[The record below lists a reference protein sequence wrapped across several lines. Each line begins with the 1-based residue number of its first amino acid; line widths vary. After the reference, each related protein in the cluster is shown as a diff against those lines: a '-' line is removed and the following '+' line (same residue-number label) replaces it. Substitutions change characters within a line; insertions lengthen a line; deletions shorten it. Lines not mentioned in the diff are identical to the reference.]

1 MASINIR
8 TLLKFMD
15 IILKARNWVNTCL
28 ILINL
33 VLRANA
39 IGHFPLTDEE
49 TDDGIQCDCGSLGN
63 SPRNVC
69 PSHAFL
75 LANKQKL
82 QANAIILICRK
93 HKPRFALS
101 ANRSEGERESSAERL
116 KSREDDTHRDQ
127 LNPF

>member
-1 MASINIR
+1 ME
-8 TLLKFMD
+8 
-15 IILKARNWVNTCL
+15 IILKLRNWVNTCW

-33 VLRANA
+33 VLRANT

-69 PSHAFL
+69 RSHAFL

-93 HKPRFALS
+93 HSRVSLS
-101 ANRSEGERESSAERL
+101 PQTDQREREFSRAAE
-116 KSREDDTHRDQ
+116 SREDDTHRDQ